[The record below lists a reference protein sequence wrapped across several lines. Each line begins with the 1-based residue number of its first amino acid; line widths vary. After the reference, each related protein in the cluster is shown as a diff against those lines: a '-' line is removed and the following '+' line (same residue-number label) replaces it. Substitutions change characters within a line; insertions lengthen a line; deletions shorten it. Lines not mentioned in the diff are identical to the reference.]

1 MVKLD
6 SINKSFD
13 GNAVVKN
20 ISLEIE
26 AGERF
31 TLLGRS
37 GCGKTTLLRMIAGF
51 ETPDSGTISIE
62 GQDVGSLPIEKRPVG
77 LIFQN
82 YALFPHMSVYDNIA
96 VGPRIRKQS
105 ESEIAK
111 RVDELLEITRLKAL
125 RDVHPGQ
132 ISGGEAQRVALARA
146 VINRPK
152 ILLLDEPLSAL
163 DLSLRQHLREELV
176 EMQKALDI
184 TFLFVTHD
192 QEEAMGLA
200 TRMGIMDKGCLQ
212 QIGTPAELYEKP
224 ETKFVAEFLGKVN
237 RLTGKVEQRSGNQI
251 TVSLGTAGS
260 IQYVTE
266 IHVPENQN
274 TTCYIRPEKL
284 YFDTGRPQTESTNI
298 LKGTLREIHFFGSH
312 SHYQLELSCGK
323 MLTLSTQHRKTY
335 SPQYSIGDSVRVLF
349 AVSDVF
355 TTGSQ
360 RKAGLNEQ

>member
-6 SINKSFD
+6 SISKSFG
-13 GNAVVKN
+13 GNTVVKN

-105 ESEIAK
+105 ESQIAK
-111 RVDELLEITRLKAL
+111 RVDELLEITHLQPL
-125 RDVHPGQ
+125 RDVYPGQ

-176 EMQKALDI
+176 EMQRALGI

-212 QIGTPAELYEKP
+212 QVGTPTELYERP
-224 ETKFVAEFLGKVN
+224 ETDFVAEFLGEVN
-237 RLTGKVEQRSGNQI
+237 RLTGKAEQRTGNQI
-251 TVSLGTAGS
+251 TVSLGAAGN
-260 IQYVTE
+260 IQCVSE
-266 IHVPENQN
+266 IPGLENQN
-274 TTCYIRPEKL
+274 IICYVRPEKVF
-284 YFDTGRPQTESTNI
+284 FDTGRPQTKPVNI
-298 LKGTLREIHFFGSH
+298 LQATLRGIQFFGSH
-312 SHYQLELSCGK
+312 SRYQLELSGGQL
-323 MLTLSTQHRKTY
+323 LTLSIQHRKTY
-335 SPQYSIGDSVRVLF
+335 SPKYSIGDSVRVLF

-355 TTGSQ
+355 LPT
-360 RKAGLNEQ
+360 KKDK